1 MLASFERVPVSEND
15 GGRPLWPKVASTRIH
30 NHARQRGKKSELVA
44 DPGLMTKQPV
54 KEGVDVLPGV
64 VAGLRGRNEEATI
77 TATADYNSH
86 DFHRDDAADS
96 TVPRELL

>member
-1 MLASFERVPVSEND
+1 
-15 GGRPLWPKVASTRIH
+15 
-30 NHARQRGKKSELVA
+30 
-44 DPGLMTKQPV
+44 MTKQPV